1 MNERNIFDLTISG
14 LRRKY
19 IRGQSM
25 QHEWYDNIEKV
36 LDEYTN
42 SNIDSTECMLQLSNL
57 GYSSQEIIEEIMHD
71 VVPITGETDT

>member
-1 MNERNIFDLTISG
+1 
-14 LRRKY
+14 
-19 IRGQSM
+19 M

>member
-1 MNERNIFDLTISG
+1 
-14 LRRKY
+14 
-19 IRGQSM
+19 M

-71 VVPITGETDT
+71 VIPIASETNT

>member
-1 MNERNIFDLTISG
+1 MSG
-14 LRRKY
+14 VGRKY
-19 IRGQSM
+19 LRGQLM
-25 QHEWYDNIEKV
+25 QPEWYDNIEKV

-71 VVPITGETDT
+71 VVPITGETNT